1 MQTFDPLA
9 SSALSWAPFIATEI
23 LPMHHEPR
31 ILERLQAL
39 PHLYGRDRELASL
52 SRALE
57 RLTDEGLR
65 ALFVAGYSGVGKTAL
80 VNDLQRHLSRRQ
92 SLFIRGKFEQFQ
104 RYWPFLAPAQA
115 LRQLCQWLLAEPEAE
130 RARWRDRLLE
140 GLGPDA
146 GALFE
151 ILPELAALIG
161 PQPPAPKL
169 GSLET
174 QIRLRALL
182 VTLVRQIATPT
193 HPLVLFLDDLQ
204 WADQPSLDLIGA
216 LLQDSAINGF
226 LLLGAYRDNAVDT
239 DHPLSRLLRQPTAA
253 GEPPPVLT
261 LTDLTPDDLALLL
274 ADLLD
279 MQPDAVR
286 PLAAALHA
294 KTGGNPFFTL
304 EFIQALSRDGA
315 LRPAPEPGAWH
326 WDTASIAS
334 RPASANVADFLAA
347 GLTELED
354 ATAETLVAVACLGNA
369 CTLDRLALATGTA
382 PDALAGQLRPALERG
397 ILIAPDANVS
407 LRFCHDRMQQAVHQL
422 RDDAW
427 RDRLHLA
434 MARRFAQAGDAPAHR
449 FSAAEHYAVA
459 ADLIVETAERSRVRA
474 LFLSAAQQ
482 VRQSGSFAAAERFL
496 RLGIDLLS
504 PDAWQ
509 SDPDATFALHAEL
522 HLVLYSLAR
531 HAEADETYRI
541 LADHASSPLQ
551 LVDPACVQMTHLSN
565 RVLYWEAIELGL
577 ALLARLGIAVPLA
590 DLDQSLQELRSSF
603 PDIFLAHKGMIASL
617 RTDSAIERQL
627 EAFYRH
633 VTAGALEQLPKRHD
647 QIDERLA
654 GSAKVINAMIPAANS
669 AHPMLAP
676 WLVLRAGR
684 LWIEN
689 GYCAATLFPL
699 ACIGVTVIG
708 LRSDFATAQRLV
720 QVALAVG
727 TTLENSRETARAC
740 FIYANY
746 IGHWLHP
753 IEEDVAHARRAFGEL
768 LRAGDLGVASY
779 TFYASQAALLDTGAH
794 LAEIQAE
801 NAAALMFASKL
812 GHLHT
817 EQSYL
822 PYRQLIRALEG
833 KTAGHGRFE
842 DADFDE
848 QAHQVAARSN
858 PMALSYFHLYRALAA
873 CLFRDEQALV
883 HHAESVVGLCMP
895 IHCHYATA
903 LVNLLHSLA
912 LIQQVRSTAETEHP
926 ALLERI
932 DLNQRWLKARA
943 ADAPMNFDHL
953 HALVDAERLDA
964 LDQPQAALQAF
975 EQAMRKVSE
984 VRRPWHRALI
994 VERAGDCFRRRGME
1008 DTGRLHLT
1016 QAHALYTQWGA
1027 HGKARAMRERLP
1039 FLDASALDGS
1049 NA

>member
-1 MQTFDPLA
+1 
-9 SSALSWAPFIATEI
+9 
-23 LPMHHEPR
+23 MHHEPR

-39 PHLYGRDRELASL
+39 PHLYGRDQELASL
-52 SRALE
+52 TRAFE
-57 RLTDEGLR
+57 PSAAEGPR
-65 ALFVAGYSGVGKTAL
+65 ACFVAGYSGVGKTAL
-80 VNDLQRHLSRRQ
+80 INALQRRPPLTHG
-92 SLFIRGKFEQFQ
+92 LFISGKFEQFQ
-104 RYWPFLAPAQA
+104 RYRPFLAPAQA
-115 LRQLCQWLLAEPEAE
+115 LRQLCQGLLAEPEAE
-130 RARWRDRLLE
+130 RAEWRDRLLE

-151 ILPELAALIG
+151 MLPELATLIG
-161 PQPPAPKL
+161 PQPPAPEL
-169 GSLET
+169 GSLDT

-182 VTLVRQIATPT
+182 VALIRRIASPT
-193 HPLVLFLDDLQ
+193 YPLALFLDDLQ
-204 WADQPSLDLIGA
+204 WADQPSLDLLGA
-216 LLQDSAINGF
+216 LLQDRAINSL
-226 LLLGAYRDNAVDT
+226 LLLGAYRDNAVDA

-261 LTDLTPDDLALLL
+261 LTDLTPDDLTLML

-286 PLAAALHA
+286 PLAIALHA

-304 EFIQALSRDGA
+304 EFIQALDRDGV
-315 LRPAPEPGAWH
+315 LRHDPEPGAWQ
-326 WDTASIAS
+326 WETASIAS

-347 GLTELED
+347 GLTELAD
-354 ATAETLVAVACLGNA
+354 TTAEALVALACLGNA
-369 CTLDRLALATGTA
+369 CTLERLALATGAT
-382 PDALAGQLRPALERG
+382 PEALAGQLQPALERG
-397 ILIAPDANVS
+397 ILIAPDANVA

-427 RDRLHLA
+427 RERLHLA
-434 MARRFAQAGDAPAHR
+434 MARCFAQAGDAPAHR

-482 VRQSGSFAAAERFL
+482 VRQSGAFAAAERFL
-496 RLGIDLLS
+496 RLGIDLLT
-504 PDAWQ
+504 PDAWR
-509 SDPDATFALHAEL
+509 SDPDATFALYAEL

-531 HAEADETYRI
+531 HADADEMYRL
-541 LADHASSPLQ
+541 LAVQASSPLQ

-565 RVLYWEAIELGL
+565 RVLYWEALELGL

-590 DLDQSLQELRSSF
+590 DLDQSLDELRRSF
-603 PDIFLAHKGMIASL
+603 PDIFLAHNTMITSL
-617 RTDSAIERQL
+617 RRDSAIELQF

-633 VTAGALEQLPKRHD
+633 VRAGALERLPTRLD
-647 QIDERLA
+647 LIDERLA
-654 GSAKVINAMIPAANS
+654 GNAKIMNAMILAANS
-669 AHPMLAP
+669 VHIMLSP
-676 WLVLRAGR
+676 WLLLRTAR
-684 LWIEN
+684 LWIEY
-689 GYCAATLFPL
+689 GYCPATIFPL
-699 ACIGVTVIG
+699 ACLGITVIG
-708 LRSDFATAQRLV
+708 FRDDFATAERLV
-720 QVALAVG
+720 QVALEVG
-727 TTLENSRETARAC
+727 TARERSRETARAC

-753 IEEDVAHARRAFGEL
+753 IEEDVFHARRAFGEL
-768 LRAGDLGVASY
+768 LRAGDLGIASY
-779 TFYASQAALLDTGAH
+779 TFYASQAALLDTCAH

-801 NAAALMFASKL
+801 NASALIFSIKI
-812 GHLHT
+812 GHLHA

-833 KTAGHGRFE
+833 KTTGYGRFE

-848 QAHQVAARSN
+848 QAHQLATRSN

-873 CLFRDEQALV
+873 CLFHDEQALA
-883 HHAESVVGLCMP
+883 HHAEAAVGLCMP
-895 IHCHYATA
+895 IYCHYATA
-903 LVNLLHSLA
+903 LVNLLYSLS
-912 LIQQVRSTAETEHP
+912 LIQQIRNTPATEHP

-953 HALVDAERLDA
+953 YDLVDAERLDA
-964 LDQPQAALQAF
+964 FDQPQAAFQTF
-975 EQAMRKVSE
+975 EQAMRKVSD

-1008 DTGRLHLT
+1008 DIGRLHLT

-1027 HGKARAMRERLP
+1027 HGKARAMRECLP

>member
-1 MQTFDPLA
+1 MHNELEQSLTDGSPFDIVRLKDHDT
-9 SSALSWAPFIATEI
+9 SR
-23 LPMHHEPR
+23 LPRP
-31 ILERLQAL
+31 
-39 PHLYGRDRELASL
+39 PHRLYGRDRELT
-52 SRALE
+52 
-57 RLTDEGLR
+57 RLTIAFERFVDGGPQSY
-65 ALFVAGYSGVGKTAL
+65 FVAGYSGVGKTAL
-80 VNDLQRHLSRRQ
+80 VNELQRRLPRTRG
-92 SLFIRGKFEQFQ
+92 LFIRGKFEQFQ
-104 RYWPFLAPAQA
+104 RYRPFLAPTQA

-130 RARWRDRLLE
+130 RAQWRDRLLE

-161 PQPPAPKL
+161 SQPPAPEL

-182 VTLVRQIATPT
+182 VALIRRIATPP

-216 LLQDSAINGF
+216 LLQDRTINGF
-226 LLLGAYRDNAVDT
+226 LLLGAYRGNAVDA

-253 GEPPPVLT
+253 GNPPPVLT
-261 LTDLTPDDLALLL
+261 LTDLTPDDLALML

-369 CTLDRLALATGTA
+369 CTLDRLALATGATPA
-382 PDALAGQLRPALERG
+382 ALAGQLRPALERG

-459 ADLIVETAERSRVRA
+459 ADLIVETAERSLVRA

-496 RLGIDLLS
+496 RLGIDLLA

-509 SDPDATFALHAEL
+509 RDPDETFALHAEL

-531 HAEADETYRI
+531 HAEADETYRV
-541 LADHASSPLQ
+541 LAARAPSPLQ
-551 LVDPACVQMTHLSN
+551 LVDSACVQIAHLSG
-565 RVLYWEAIELGL
+565 RVLYWEALELGL

-590 DLDQSLQELRSSF
+590 DLDRSLQKIHETIPDTFALFDIPENGSAGYSHEGSTLERELE
-603 PDIFLAHKGMIASL
+603 I
-617 RTDSAIERQL
+617 
-627 EAFYRH
+627 FYRH
-633 VTAGALEQLPKRHD
+633 VTAGALEQLPDCQDRA
-647 QIDERLA
+647 DERMAACAKLMNAMVNAANATHVLLA
-654 GSAKVINAMIPAANS
+654 G
-669 AHPMLAP
+669 
-676 WLVLRAGR
+676 WLLLRTNR
-684 LWIEN
+684 LWIER
-689 GYCAATLFPL
+689 GYCAAAIFPM
-699 ACIGVTVIG
+699 ACSGIALVAFRG
-708 LRSDFATAQRLV
+708 DFAIAERLL
-720 QVALAVG
+720 QIALAVG
-727 TTLENSRETARAC
+727 TTRERSRETARAAY
-740 FIYANY
+740 IHANY

-753 IEEDVAHARRAFGEL
+753 LEDHVAQAHHACGEL
-768 LRAGDLGVASY
+768 LRAGDLE
-779 TFYASQAALLDTGAH
+779 YASLTFSASQSALLDTCAH
-794 LAEIQAE
+794 LADIETE
-801 NAAALMFASKL
+801 TEAALNFVRKV
-812 GHLHT
+812 GHLHA

-822 PYRQLIRALEG
+822 SFRQMIRALAG
-833 KTAGHGRFE
+833 KTAGYGRFE

-848 QAHQVAARSN
+848 QTHQSATRSN
-858 PMALSYFHLYRALAA
+858 PIALSYFHLYRALSA
-873 CLFRDEQALV
+873 CLFHDEQALA
-883 HHAESVVGLCMP
+883 HHTKSVVGSLCMT

-912 LIQQVRSTAETEHP
+912 IIQQFRKAAETERP
-926 ALLERI
+926 VLLERI
-932 DLNQRWLKARA
+932 ELNQRWLKARA

-984 VRRPWHRALI
+984 VQRPWHKALI
-994 VERAGDCFRRRGME
+994 VERTGDCFRRRGME

-1016 QAHALYTQWGA
+1016 RAHALYTQWGA
-1027 HGKARAMRERLP
+1027 HGKARAMRGCLP